1 MKSPS
6 LLVVPFLLAE
16 SKAEE
21 FDFSR
26 RLGEELNISC
36 PVDELNSVGHDESYA
51 GLLDSY
57 VTVGATF
64 VERTRKKP
72 DSYYEDLVN
81 KFLMILCDEADKER
95 CVEANSLYAAKDW
108 SGENCIRAA
117 DFECPAG
124 TCERASNC
132 YWNSV
137 YEGQNRSSRFN
148 VNEYE
153 EAATGEIGCSPVLYE
168 IKVEFQWWRISIENL
183 FRSL

>member
-1 MKSPS
+1 MKSVLS
-6 LLVVPFLLAE
+6 FLVVPFLLASLQE

-21 FDFSR
+21 HDFSR
-26 RLGEELNISC
+26 RLGEGLNITSC
-36 PVDELNSVGHDESYA
+36 PVDKLNDAGQDESYA

-57 VTVGATF
+57 VTVGTTF
-64 VERTRKKP
+64 VERKRTKP

-95 CVEANSLYAAKDW
+95 CVEESSLLAAKDW

-117 DFECPAG
+117 NFECPAG

-137 YEGQNRSSRFN
+137 YEGQNRTTRFN

-153 EAATGEIGCSPVLYE
+153 EATSGEIIVLCS
-168 IKVEFQWWRISIENL
+168 S
-183 FRSL
+183 